1 MKFLGIL
8 LFMAGL
14 LSLLLELIGANLLI
28 LNWLNQW
35 GYTTSWGIRI
45 SVILLGAILYLVY
58 RNDD

>member
-1 MKFLGIL
+1 MKFFGIL

-14 LSLLLELIGANLLI
+14 LSLLLELMGANLLI

-35 GYTTSWGIRI
+35 GPAASWGIRI
-45 SVILLGAILYLVY
+45 SAIVLGAILYYVY